1 MLTKNIGDTLGNP
14 TDPAPG
20 RAAILRK
27 KMLGS
32 KLFVIGLC
40 GVTIIVLACLLGL
53 WSSHSGPD
61 QMNLAARLK
70 APEWFSEG
78 LGGYIFGADQ
88 LGRDVVARVLIGS
101 RYSISIALSV
111 VLCGTLIGVTL
122 GLVAGYVGGV
132 VDAAIMRVVDIMMTL
147 PTLIVALSFVAV
159 LGASI
164 QNLIIVLSLTS
175 WVLTARVVRGSTLA
189 MRGSDYVSAARVMGA
204 SDWQIVLREVLPNVV
219 PPILIMA
226 TQQIGIILLTEAGM
240 SFLGMGIPSP
250 TPSWGGMIAD
260 GQAYMAT
267 APWVV
272 IAPGMALMLA
282 VLSFNLL
289 GDGLRDILDPRS
301 AN

>member
-1 MLTKNIGDTLGNP
+1 MLTKNIREAAP
-14 TDPAPG
+14 TIPRPPLDG
-20 RAAILRK
+20 AALLRRK
-27 KMLGS
+27 VLGS
-32 KLFVIGLC
+32 KLFIIGLC
-40 GVTIIVLACLLGL
+40 GVIILLLACLMGL
-53 WSSHSGPD
+53 WESHFAPD
-61 QMNLAARLK
+61 RVNLSARLL
-70 APEWFSEG
+70 APQWFGESG
-78 LGGYIFGADQ
+78 YILGGDQ
-88 LGRDVVARVLIGS
+88 LGRDVVARVLVGS

-111 VLCGTLIGVTL
+111 VFFGTLIGVTL
-122 GLVAGYVGGV
+122 GLLAGYVGGA

-164 QNLIIVLSLTS
+164 QNLVIVLSLTS

-189 MRGSDYVSAARVMGA
+189 LRNSDYVSAARVMGA
-204 SDWQIVLREVLPNVV
+204 TGGQIVLREMLPNVV

-272 IAPGMALMLA
+272 LAPGMALMLA

-301 AN
+301 TN

>member
-1 MLTKNIGDTLGNP
+1 MSAKNIQGAASDASVTTVSEATL
-14 TDPAPG
+14 
-20 RAAILRK
+20 LRRK
-27 KMLGS
+27 VLGS
-32 KLFVIGLC
+32 KLFIIGLC
-40 GVTIIVLACLLGL
+40 GVVILVAACLLGF
-53 WSSHSGPD
+53 WGAQFVPD
-61 QMNLAARLK
+61 RVDLSARLL
-70 APEWFSEG
+70 APQWFGEE
-78 LGGYIFGADQ
+78 LGGYILGGDQ
-88 LGRDVVARVLIGS
+88 LGRDVLARVLVGA

-111 VLCGTLIGVTL
+111 VFFGTLIGVSV
-122 GLVAGYVGGV
+122 GLVAGYLGGV

-189 MRGSDYVSAARVMGA
+189 IRSSDYVSAARVTGA
-204 SDWQIVLREVLPNVV
+204 TGWQIIVREILPNVI

-260 GQAYMAT
+260 GQSYMAT

-272 IAPGMALMLA
+272 VAPGMALMLA
-282 VLSFNLL
+282 VLSLNLL

-301 AN
+301 TN